1 MSHKAIL
8 FSTRYIGKSESQEV
22 KYLFDSPL
30 ATCLESKAMCHFF
43 RTDDLF
49 YFLFEND
56 PVVKKTLSERKY
68 HFRKEL
74 IDAGFSWKHEF
85 EDEIEKN
92 IIGVLQEEKCDS
104 AFLDNML
111 DSIISSD
118 EKIETEFRR
127 RFNENPSAII
137 KNVIDYFGDTLL
149 LGLNIGHEKKSL
161 KQRFQIYEIPP
172 TNEYSIFAVWS
183 LKYPSLDGAWE
194 NALCEEIIQR
204 GQREGYTYSDIYL
217 FLHDKDIFTKEQ
229 TFGVKESHVYQN
241 STIHVAYF
249 KHEYPDPV
257 KSLLEKKGMNPD
269 SVAKHAIELMSL
281 PNLEKIKSLLNK
293 GVINWDAIMTFVEKL
308 PEEEKVKQLF
318 IKEKVYSGKE
328 LSEIKK
334 KVKTRINE
342 IQSIDEK

>member
-1 MSHKAIL
+1 MSRKAIL
-8 FSTRYIGKSESQEV
+8 FSTRFIGKS
-22 KYLFDSPL
+22 KYVEEHRLFEEAGAMPF
-30 ATCLESKAMCHFF
+30 ESKTMCDFF
-43 RTDDLF
+43 NIAELKSFFPDLT
-49 YFLFEND
+49 YLKNN
-56 PVVKKTLSERKY
+56 VVEAGYRWEQDYDNKTG
-68 HFRKEL
+68 H
-74 IDAGFSWKHEF
+74 
-85 EDEIEKN
+85 
-92 IIGVLQEEKCDS
+92 
-104 AFLDNML
+104 
-111 DSIISSD
+111 
-118 EKIETEFRR
+118 
-127 RFNENPSAII
+127 AII
-137 KNVIDYFGDTLL
+137 KELSKKGCAHSFIQEQLAYLNAELSKIDVMLKTDLERNPSSVIQILL
-149 LGLNIGHEKKSL
+149 EHSGEVAPEGIDVNIGIEDGII
-161 KQRFQIYEIPP
+161 KQRFQIYELPP
-172 TNEYSIFAVWS
+172 TSEHSVFAVWN
-183 LKYPSLDGAWE
+183 LKHPCLDRTWE

-257 KSLLEKKGMNPD
+257 KSLLEKKGMSPD

-318 IKEKVYSGKE
+318 IKENAYRGKE

>member
-8 FSTRYIGKSESQEV
+8 FSTRFIGKSEFVEEHRLFEEARAMPFESKTICDFFDIAKLKSFFPDINYLKNKVIEAGYTWEQDYDNKSGHAILKELSQKGCTQSFIQEQSAYLNAELRNIEV
-22 KYLFDSPL
+22 MLTKD
-30 ATCLESKAMCHFF
+30 LESRPSSVINK
-43 RTDDLF
+43 LIE
-49 YFLFEND
+49 YSGE
-56 PVVKKTLSERKY
+56 VVPEG
-68 HFRKEL
+68 
-74 IDAGFSWKHEF
+74 ID
-85 EDEIEKN
+85 I
-92 IIGVLQEEKCDS
+92 
-104 AFLDNML
+104 
-111 DSIISSD
+111 
-118 EKIETEFRR
+118 
-127 RFNENPSAII
+127 
-137 KNVIDYFGDTLL
+137 
-149 LGLNIGHEKKSL
+149 NIGIERGNI
-161 KQRFQIYEIPP
+161 KQRFQIYKLPP
-172 TNEYSIFAVWS
+172 SSEYSIYAVWN
-183 LKYPSLDGAWE
+183 LKHPCLDCTWE
-194 NALCEEIIQR
+194 NTLCDEIIER

-217 FLHDKDIFTKEQ
+217 FLHDKDIFTKAQ